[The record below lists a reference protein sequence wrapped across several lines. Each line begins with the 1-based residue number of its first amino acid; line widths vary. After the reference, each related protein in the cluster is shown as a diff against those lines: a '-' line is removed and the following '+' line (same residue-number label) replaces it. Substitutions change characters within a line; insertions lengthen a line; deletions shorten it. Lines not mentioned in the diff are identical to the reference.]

1 MWKTEPAANAWPAQI
16 SRIFYR
22 IRQFLR
28 GFGAR
33 VTAQEWAV
41 VQAWLTP
48 EEQALFL
55 RMPIDAQH
63 HSLEVLRTLALQA
76 PVPGELGVAA
86 LLHDA
91 GKMAARDAGA
101 YLGLWMRGPI
111 VIMEALA
118 PTLLADLGSPVPSG
132 SPRYALYV
140 QREHPAIG
148 AAWARQA
155 GSNELSCWLIEHHQ
169 DKQLCGSIAQQ
180 TLLSRLQWADG
191 RN

>member
-1 MWKTEPAANAWPAQI
+1 MHDRSCDQTWSAQI

-28 GFGAR
+28 GFGAQ

-41 VQAWLTP
+41 VQAWLSP
-48 EEQALFL
+48 PEQALFL
-55 RMPIDAQH
+55 RMPSDAQH
-63 HSLEVLRTLALQA
+63 HSLEVLRTLALKA

-91 GKMAARDAGA
+91 GKVAARDAGA

-111 VIMEALA
+111 VIIEALT
-118 PTLLADLGSPVPSG
+118 PTLLDELGSPVPSG
-132 SPRYALYV
+132 SLRYALYV

-148 AAWARQA
+148 AEWARQA
-155 GSNELSCWLIEHHQ
+155 GASELSCWLIEHHQ
-169 DKQLCGSIAQQ
+169 DKQVCGSIAQQ
-180 TLLSRLQWADG
+180 TLLARLQWADG